1 KTSPYRIQGGI
12 RYVLNT
18 YAANGH
24 SYVPLEELTEEVSKL
39 LEIEGDL
46 IADSLR
52 DLAIKG
58 IVHILTVGEELRIY
72 YTPYH
77 VAENNVAR
85 KIVELARAELK
96 SLNIDVD
103 EMIKSIEEEENIQFA
118 KRQIEA
124 IKESIE
130 NGMVVI

>member
-1 KTSPYRIQGGI
+1 
-12 RYVLNT
+12 
-18 YAANGH
+18 
-24 SYVPLEELTEEVSKL
+24 
-39 LEIEGDL
+39 
-46 IADSLR
+46 
-52 DLAIKG
+52 
-58 IVHILTVGEELRIY
+58 LRIY

-77 VAENNVAR
+77 VAENNVAK

-103 EMIKSIEEEENIQFA
+103 GMIKSIEEEENIQFA

-130 NGMVVI
+130 NGMVVITGGLVPARPPS